1 MKAIM
6 KAENYISIQGWMR
19 TELELS
25 GTELLLYAVIYG
37 FSQAGMGRF
46 TGTVAYLAD
55 WAGCTPR
62 NVKRVLA
69 GMVDDGLLIREGT
82 NNAPEYIAVR
92 HPEPKEEPKTEPKEE
107 NPELGVPVENSKN
120 EPVENSEGVK
130 KCHPR
135 GEIMSLQGVKKC
147 HPRGDIMS
155 PNNIYKYNN
164 NIYIH
169 TALSAHEADVD
180 NSTVDN
186 SPDTVGGLKSPT
198 ERKAPYGVNK
208 NVYLTPS
215 EHRELWRLIPRQARR
230 YVDRLSR
237 WKVGRVQT
245 MDDYQRLRGWMEQD
259 RALVKERELDAL
271 ARVEEELLDDELA
284 EVERRLMRKGASNG
298 N

>member
-55 WAGCTPR
+55 WAGCAPR
-62 NVKRVLA
+62 TVRRILA

-92 HPEPKEEPKTEPKEE
+92 RPEPKTEPKEE
-107 NPELGVPVENSKN
+107 EPELGVPVENSEN
-120 EPVENSEGVK
+120 EPVENSDRGDK
-130 KCHPR
+130 MTPPGGQNDTPGGTKCHT
-135 GEIMSLQGVKKC
+135 
-147 HPRGDIMS
+147 RGDKMS

-169 TALSAHEADVD
+169 TTLTVPEADVD